1 MQTVRLS
8 IGGMHCEGCA
18 EIVRHVLEQ
27 QPGVKGCTV
36 SHESG
41 VAKVAVDTSQIS
53 GERLAEAVQGAGY
66 SASIAPESA

>member
-1 MQTVRLS
+1 
-8 IGGMHCEGCA
+8 MHCDGCA

-27 QPGVKGCTV
+27 QPGVKGCSV

-41 VAKVAVDTSQIS
+41 EARVAVDTSQIS

-66 SASIAPESA
+66 SASLVTEAD